1 MTVQDRG
8 GTGEV
13 AAQLVVKNIRPE
25 PIESPSP
32 SDTARSISARL
43 RGS

>member
-13 AAQLVVKNIRPE
+13 AAQLVGYCGQAE
-25 PIESPSP
+25 YL
-32 SDTARSISARL
+32 L
-43 RGS
+43 RVLTSLPR